1 MDAAAARRVLVVDSA
16 IAATLLLVGLGELT
30 GAIPGT
36 NFPGPDGR
44 HAVFVVLTAVPL
56 VVRRLRP
63 LTAML
68 AVVTV
73 VAVWQYWLY
82 GPDQQPPFEPFLA
95 LLLVVFTAG
104 VATSGQAARAA
115 VAVLGV
121 GSALTVADLVA
132 GQPIGTAVP
141 PLLQILGVFALGRL
155 LAGYRSRAV
164 AEGARAA
171 RLEQDAELARADAIR
186 EERARI
192 ARELPDVIS
201 HDVNLIVLQASVE
214 RRLGGAAQN
223 AGSTAALASIE
234 ATGREALA
242 ELRRM
247 LGVLRHDGAGPP
259 LTPQPGLG
267 QVDELVAQ
275 ARDAGIDVE
284 LVTVGDPGTLSPGI
298 DLTAFRILQESLTN
312 IAKHATDARAV
323 ATIRHTPDC
332 LEIEVVDDGST
343 RDGGSGRGLGLVGM
357 RERVGVYGGSLIAGG
372 RRDRPGFRV
381 LARIPLGIE

>member
-1 MDAAAARRVLVVDSA
+1 MVDSA

-36 NFPGPDGR
+36 SFPGPDGR

-73 VAVWQYWLY
+73 VTVWQYWLY

-104 VATSGQAARAA
+104 VATSGRAARAA

-155 LAGYRSRAV
+155 LAGYRGRAV

-192 ARELPDVIS
+192 ARELHDVIS

-247 LGVLRHDGAGPP
+247 LGVLRHDGTSPP
-259 LTPQPGLG
+259 LAPQPGLG

-275 ARDAGIDVE
+275 ARDAGNDVE

-323 ATIRHTPDC
+323 ATIRHAPDC
-332 LEIEVVDDGST
+332 LEIEVVDDGRA
-343 RDGGSGRGLGLVGM
+343 RDGAGSGRGLGLVGM
-357 RERVGVYGGSLIAGG
+357 RERVGVYGGSLIAGR
-372 RRDRPGFRV
+372 RRDSPGFRV